1 MKLQEVTQSRFIA
14 ALVALFFTF
23 AGIQAPAYGAIV
35 STDQIATATQLDT
48 QRARIHEMLAR
59 DDVKQQMVALGVD
72 PNMVQE
78 RVNGMTPAELA
89 QVEGRLDQLPAGSGA
104 LGTIALVLLIL
115 ILLDI
120 AGVTDIFPR
129 I

>member
-1 MKLQEVTQSRFIA
+1 MNLHKVTRSRFIA
-14 ALVALFFTF
+14 AMVAALFTFT
-23 AGIQAPAYGAIV
+23 GIQAPAYAAIV
-35 STDQIATATQLDT
+35 STDQIANQTELDAKRAQLS
-48 QRARIHEMLAR
+48 EMLMR
-59 DDVKQQMVALGVD
+59 DDVKQQMIALGVD
-72 PNMVQE
+72 TNTVQD
-78 RVNGMTPAELA
+78 RINSLTPAELA
-89 QVEGRLDQLPAGSGA
+89 QLEGRMDQLPAGSGA

>member
-1 MKLQEVTQSRFIA
+1 MNLHDVTRSRFIA

-23 AGIQAPAYGAIV
+23 AGIQAPAYAAIV
-35 STDQIATATQLDT
+35 GTDQIAAETELDT
-48 QRARIHEMLAR
+48 QRARIHDMLAR
-59 DDVKQQMVALGVD
+59 DDVKQQMIDLGVD

-115 ILLDI
+115 ILLDV